1 MKKRDRRIQRRNKA
15 ERVWARRREGKLLR
29 DWPVSGLFE
38 EFSALPDGGLTQ
50 FSVNAAG
57 VVHQLNQFDETLF
70 GSGKRFLG
78 SAVFLI
84 AEILGKRCPRPAQA
98 EAPSLKGG
106 GLVGE
111 AGEVAF
117 RFHGRYVKEHMACRT
132 RQANLKVEGNVRR
145 DISVC

>member
-1 MKKRDRRIQRRNKA
+1 MKKRDRRIRRRNKA
-15 ERVWARRREGKLLR
+15 ERVWERRREGKLLR
-29 DWPVSGLFE
+29 DLPASGLFE

-84 AEILGKRCPRPAQA
+84 AEILGKRCSRPAQA

-117 RFHGRYVKEHMACRT
+117 RFHVAGGRDDMPLCM
-132 RQANLKVEGNVRR
+132 RQSNTKVIGFVR
-145 DISVC
+145 